1 MNSDANPH
9 EVADLARQAA
19 AAAIRINPNLEEAW
33 KLDGYVKWLL
43 DWKWTAAETSFRRA
57 IDFDP
62 SDGLAFRSLGHALS
76 QSGRH
81 AEAGA
86 AMARARELEPLDP
99 MSYAL
104 SSQVAFQARDYS
116 AAIGFANRTI
126 QMRPELWI
134 GYMQL
139 AQAHVSSGD
148 TAVALE
154 MLSEAARRSQQNSKA
169 ISLRGYVLAKAGQN
183 NEAREVLKTLE
194 EWSRD
199 RDRYVPPYAVAL
211 VYLGLDEKDEVFAWL
226 DKAYQA
232 RDVHL
237 IYLTADPKWDPYRTD
252 RRFADLLARCGF
264 TASTPSPGAR
274 TKPSL

>member
-1 MNSDANPH
+1 
-9 EVADLARQAA
+9 
-19 AAAIRINPNLEEAW
+19 
-33 KLDGYVKWLL
+33 
-43 DWKWTAAETSFRRA
+43 
-57 IDFDP
+57 
-62 SDGLAFRSLGHALS
+62 
-76 QSGRH
+76 
-81 AEAGA
+81 
-86 AMARARELEPLDP
+86 MARARELEPLDP

-104 SSQVAFQARDYS
+104 SSQVAFQAHDYS
-116 AAIGFANRTI
+116 AAIGFANRAI

-139 AQAHVSSGD
+139 AQAHASLGD
-148 TAVALE
+148 TAAALE
-154 MLSEAARRSQQNSKA
+154 MLTEAARHSQQNSKA
-169 ISLRGYVLAKAGQN
+169 ISLRGYVLAKAGLD

-199 RDRYVPPYAVAL
+199 RDRYVPPYAMAL

-237 IYLTADPKWDPYRTD
+237 IYLPVDAKWDPYRTD

-264 TASTPSPGAR
+264 TASTPTAAAR
-274 TKPSL
+274 TKPSP